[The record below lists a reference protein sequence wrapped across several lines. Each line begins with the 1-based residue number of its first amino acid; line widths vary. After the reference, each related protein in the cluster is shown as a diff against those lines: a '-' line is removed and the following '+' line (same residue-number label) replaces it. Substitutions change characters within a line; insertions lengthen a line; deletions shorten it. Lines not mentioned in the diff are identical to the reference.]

1 MIAMMEELKDMLRYV
16 FQTNNAMTFP
26 VSGPGS
32 LGMEACVNNMVEPGD
47 KAIIAINGVFGTRMA
62 EVTRRAGAEV
72 ITVENEW
79 GTPVDP
85 GKVETALKA
94 NPDVKHVGFV
104 HAETSTG
111 VLSDAAAICKLAQ
124 EAGAFSIVDTVTSLA
139 GVPVQIDVWGGCVL
153 FGEAKNAYPA
163 RPAFRL
169 SLSAIKPLPTL
180 KIGTH
185 PCRAGFWIC
194 LWCLPIGKEMARG
207 LTITPHR

>member
-1 MIAMMEELKDMLRYV
+1 
-16 FQTNNAMTFP
+16 
-26 VSGPGS
+26 
-32 LGMEACVNNMVEPGD
+32 
-47 KAIIAINGVFGTRMA
+47 MA

-124 EAGAFSIVDTVTSLA
+124 EAGAFSIVDTVTLA
-139 GVPVQIDVWGGCVL
+139 GVPVQIDAWGQMRPIR
-153 FGEAKNAYPA
+153 EAKNAYPA
-163 RPAFRL
+163 RPAFAVTFSDKAVAHVENRDTAEL
-169 SLSAIKPLPTL
+169 AF
-180 KIGTH
+180 
-185 PCRAGFWIC
+185 GFVFGVC
-194 LWCLPIGKEMARG
+194 LLARRWRG
-207 LTITPHR
+207 LTITRHR